1 MSLEWLWHAP
11 PGVML
16 GMWAAS
22 LGAQIATAKE
32 EWRPGNRLR
41 YTFWTLLAFVAVLT
55 NGAALK

>member
-1 MSLEWLWHAP
+1 
-11 PGVML
+11 
-16 GMWAAS
+16 MWAAS